1 MSLKPLLVRS
11 VDLVAVLL
19 ALDGIIYAAALM
31 LTPFQRADL
40 YTGAPVVYLAA
51 SLLVAALLF
60 LAGLTMLLIAWVRR
74 HPYRRRLAASYISGA
89 VVFALGLAFGHGWI
103 AFRLS

>member
-11 VDLVAVLL
+11 VDLVAMLL
-19 ALDGIIYAAALM
+19 ALDGIIYAAALL
-31 LTPFQRADL
+31 LTPFQRGDL

-51 SLLVAALLF
+51 ALLVAALLLLLG
-60 LAGLTMLLIAWVRR
+60 LAMLLIAWFRR
-74 HPYRRRLAASYISGA
+74 HRYRRRLAASYIAGA
-89 VVFALGLAFGHGWI
+89 MVFALGLALGHGWI